1 MNREALTNYCA
12 ESRCTFLYS
21 RTKKIYYPYSPFIPS
36 GLFVTLQKKSM
47 KKLLSV
53 NYSDFAFNLSIF
65 LLRAASGLML
75 FLYHGLPKLEN
86 FNARKDSFSDPL
98 HIGHTN
104 SLLLAVFAEVFCAL
118 LVVAGLFSRLA
129 SLVLVIFFIVIIF
142 VVSKNQPL
150 EEREKPLLFLLAFF
164 TILLCGPGK
173 WSIDKLIGK

>member
-1 MNREALTNYCA
+1 
-12 ESRCTFLYS
+12 
-21 RTKKIYYPYSPFIPS
+21 
-36 GLFVTLQKKSM
+36 M

-53 NYSDFAFNLSIF
+53 NYSDFAFNLCIF

-118 LVVAGLFSRLA
+118 LLVAGLFSRLA

-150 EEREKPLLFLLAFF
+150 EEREKPILFLLAFF
-164 TILLCGPGK
+164 TVLLCGPGK
-173 WSIDKLIGK
+173 WSLDKVFGK